1 MECQH
6 SPDLEEITHRP
17 AGSLIPAE
25 RMIKMEKISNLRL
38 TVPAIEPGA
47 YENWVALDAV
57 HVVRDVES
65 WLVVTVESG
74 QDNISEE
81 SVAYS
86 SPRVEEWANREY
98 DDKEI
103 SLSFKF
109 PEPAL
114 VYGGRELFASNEEE
128 EDGVKLYTL
137 SSPGC
142 GLITPQATIYM
153 EGIEVPKII
162 LPEIPAIFGI
172 PGLRFYLK

>member
-1 MECQH
+1 M
-6 SPDLEEITHRP
+6 
-17 AGSLIPAE
+17 
-25 RMIKMEKISNLRL
+25 KKINELNLA
-38 TVPAIEPGA
+38 VPAIDPGTH
-47 YENWVALDAV
+47 ENWTALDAV

-86 SPRVEEWANREY
+86 SPRVEKWANREY

-114 VYGGRELFASNEEE
+114 VYGGRELFVAGEEE
-128 EDGVKLYTL
+128 DDGVKLYTL

>member
-1 MECQH
+1 MKKLN
-6 SPDLEEITHRP
+6 DLH
-17 AGSLIPAE
+17 
-25 RMIKMEKISNLRL
+25 L
-38 TVPAIEPGA
+38 TVPAIELGT

-57 HVVRDVES
+57 HVVRKPES
-65 WLVVTVESG
+65 WLVVTVRAG

-86 SPRVEEWANREY
+86 SPRVEEWANRGH

-114 VYGGRELFASNEEE
+114 VYGGRELFARNEEE
-128 EDGVKLYTL
+128 ENGVKIYAL

>member
-1 MECQH
+1 MKKIN
-6 SPDLEEITHRP
+6 DLH
-17 AGSLIPAE
+17 
-25 RMIKMEKISNLRL
+25 L

-57 HVVRDVES
+57 HVVRGAES
-65 WLVVTVESG
+65 WLVATVKSG
-74 QDNISEE
+74 QDNISVE

-86 SPRVEEWANREY
+86 TPNVIEWTNREY

-128 EDGVKLYTL
+128 ENGVKIYAL

-162 LPEIPAIFGI
+162 LPEIPVILGI

>member
-1 MECQH
+1 M
-6 SPDLEEITHRP
+6 
-17 AGSLIPAE
+17 
-25 RMIKMEKISNLRL
+25 KKINELNL
-38 TVPAIEPGA
+38 TVPAIDPGTH
-47 YENWVALDAV
+47 ENWVALDAV
-57 HVVRDVES
+57 HVVRGVES
-65 WLVVTVESG
+65 WLVVTVIAG

-86 SPRVEEWANREY
+86 SPPKEEWANREY

-114 VYGGRELFASNEEE
+114 VYGGRELFVAGEEE

-162 LPEIPAIFGI
+162 LPEIPVILGI

>member
-1 MECQH
+1 MKK
-6 SPDLEEITHRP
+6 ITD
-17 AGSLIPAE
+17 
-25 RMIKMEKISNLRL
+25 LRL
-38 TVPAIEPGA
+38 TVPAIDPGTH
-47 YENWVALDAV
+47 ENWTALDAV
-57 HVVRDVES
+57 HVVRGVES
-65 WLVVTVESG
+65 WFVVTVKSG

-86 SPRVEEWANREY
+86 TPNVIEWTNREY

-114 VYGGRELFASNEEE
+114 VYGGRELFVAGEEE
-128 EDGVKLYTL
+128 DDGVKLYTL

>member
-1 MECQH
+1 MKKIN
-6 SPDLEEITHRP
+6 DLQ
-17 AGSLIPAE
+17 
-25 RMIKMEKISNLRL
+25 L
-38 TVPAIEPGA
+38 TVPAIDPGTH
-47 YENWVALDAV
+47 ENWTALDAV
-57 HVVRDVES
+57 HVVRGVES

-86 SPRVEEWANREY
+86 SPPKEEWANREY

-114 VYGGRELFASNEEE
+114 VYGGRELFVAGEEE

-142 GLITPQATIYM
+142 GLITPLATIYM

>member
-1 MECQH
+1 MKKIN
-6 SPDLEEITHRP
+6 DLH
-17 AGSLIPAE
+17 
-25 RMIKMEKISNLRL
+25 L
-38 TVPAIEPGA
+38 TVPAIELGA

-57 HVVRDVES
+57 HVVRGAES
-65 WLVVTVESG
+65 WLVVTVRAG

-86 SPRVEEWANREY
+86 SPPKEEWANREY

-128 EDGVKLYTL
+128 ENGVKLYTL

-162 LPEIPAIFGI
+162 LPEIPVILGI